1 MFFWRHNENSNS
13 NEGVHYF
20 PFIFGGAFLC
30 QVSGLVF
37 LNASLNGPA
46 CSFIQY
52 LSGLAPTIMF
62 TAIVVKTRKV
72 YRIFIHT
79 FQENRTSLVDVGN
92 LDMCPAAVEQ
102 HLAKLMA
109 PKTRQI
115 VTIFSMIGVQ
125 FIIISI
131 WIIIHDVSD
140 IENLL
145 DIYPNKRHIQICN
158 INLTEFFGV
167 QSYNFILV
175 VMCTVYGYMTRH
187 VRR

>member
-1 MFFWRHNENSNS
+1 
-13 NEGVHYF
+13 
-20 PFIFGGAFLC
+20 
-30 QVSGLVF
+30 
-37 LNASLNGPA
+37 
-46 CSFIQY
+46 
-52 LSGLAPTIMF
+52 MF

-131 WIIIHDVSD
+131 WIIIHDVSSLKYSHVLQSTVCD
-140 IENLL
+140 QSEISQHL
-145 DIYPNKRHIQICN
+145 DKYFSNN
-158 INLTEFFGV
+158 AST
-167 QSYNFILV
+167 S
-175 VMCTVYGYMTRH
+175 
-187 VRR
+187 